1 MHITVLICTFNL
13 LKKVMEY
20 SDKIAVRNL
29 VETCVAKGIK
39 NAVISPGSRNAPLSI
54 TFNRHPE
61 VSTTVIV
68 DERCAAFYALG
79 IAQQTNK
86 TVALVCTSGTAALN
100 YAPAIAEAYYQ
111 KIPLLIITADR
122 PAEWVDQMDGQ
133 TIRQDKL
140 YENYIKK
147 SFCLPTEP
155 STGEEIWH
163 CNRIFSE
170 AVESTYY
177 PEAGPVHINFPLREP
192 LYQTKDYSKTP
203 LPQIFSTISTLLEL
217 PPIEIDEL
225 KRKWLHYP
233 KVMILSGLL
242 HPNKKI
248 NDLLNT
254 IARQNHVTVLTET
267 TSNLFGEHFNRSI
280 DRLLAGIN
288 ETNVTNF
295 QPDLLVTIGGPVVS
309 KKIKAFLRQNPP
321 KEHWHV
327 NASNDYIDTFQH
339 LSVIIPVSPEK
350 FLPAFT
356 SLNGTGHYKKLWTD
370 LDASLLRKFNS
381 FISTIKFSDLK
392 AFQMILNII
401 PQKSNLQLAN
411 STAVR
416 YSNLFDNVAS
426 RAINCFSNR
435 GTSGID
441 GTISTAIGAASSC
454 TDLTTVITGDLSFF
468 YDSNALWISPMPQNL
483 RIIIINNKGG
493 NIFRI
498 IDGPSKTTELSEF
511 FEAKHHL
518 NASKIAQTF
527 GLDYIICHNEGDL
540 KKGLN
545 SIYEPSYQK
554 ACVLEIDTDN
564 ELTPEILKE
573 YFRYLVH

>member
-1 MHITVLICTFNL
+1 
-13 LKKVMEY
+13 MEY

-29 VETCVAKGIK
+29 VETCAAKGIK
-39 NAVISPGSRNAPLSI
+39 EAVISPGSRNAPLSI
-54 TFNRHPE
+54 TFNRHPG
-61 VSTTVIV
+61 VNTTVIV

-79 IAQQTNK
+79 VAQQTDK

-133 TIRQDKL
+133 TIRQNKL
-140 YENYIKK
+140 YQNYIKK

-155 STGEEIWH
+155 KAEEEIWH

-177 PEAGPVHINFPLREP
+177 PESGPVHINFPLREP
-192 LYQTKDYSKTP
+192 LYGTKNYSEVP
-203 LPQIFSTISTLLEL
+203 LPKIFSTVSMLLEL
-217 PPIEIDEL
+217 PPLEINFL
-225 KRKWLHYP
+225 KNKWSSYQ
-233 KVMILSGLL
+233 KVMIVSGLL
-242 HPNKKI
+242 RPNQHINKI
-248 NDLLNT
+248 LNE
-254 IARQNHVTVLTET
+254 ISKQDHVAVLTET
-267 TSNLFGEHFNRSI
+267 TSNLFGNNFNRSI

-288 ETNVTNF
+288 DTNVTNF

-309 KKIKAFLRQNPP
+309 KKIKAFLRENPP

-339 LSVIIPVSPEK
+339 LSKIIPVSPEK

-356 SLNGTGHYKKLWTD
+356 SVKGTGQYKKLWTD
-370 LDASLLRKFNS
+370 LDTSLLRKFNS
-381 FISTIKFSDLK
+381 FIKTIKFSDLK
-392 AFQMILNII
+392 AFQMILQHI
-401 PQKSNLQLAN
+401 PKKSNLQLAN

-416 YSNLFDNVAS
+416 YSNLFDTVAS

-441 GTISTAIGAASSC
+441 GTISTAVGAASSANE
-454 TDLTTVITGDLSFF
+454 LTTVITGDLSFF

-498 IDGPSKTTELSEF
+498 IDGPSQTDELSEF
-511 FEAKHHL
+511 FEAKHQL
-518 NASKIAQTF
+518 NARKISETF
-527 GLDYIICHNEGDL
+527 GLEYSNCANEKDL
-540 KKGLN
+540 IASLRN
-545 SIYEPSYQK
+545 IYDPSCKK
-554 ACVLEIDTDN
+554 ACVLEIATDN
-564 ELTPEILKE
+564 ELTPKILRDYFE
-573 YFRYLVH
+573 YLKD